1 MGQKIFENIKKR
13 YENEKNFFFINK
25 SVENLEVLKQLN
37 KNCVG
42 LTHHGTVILEM
53 ALHNFKTISSSKCPW
68 DSRYKVSNNW
78 SNVIEYKRLL
88 SKKWDALNF
97 HDKDDLNKT
106 YYQYFLDNFS
116 FNGKYS
122 IHEIMKRSLNKSIT
136 SLKNNPKIFSTD
148 ASIKDIFTR
157 KNF

>member
-1 MGQKIFENIKKR
+1 M
-13 YENEKNFFFINK
+13 
-25 SVENLEVLKQLN
+25 
-37 KNCVG
+37 
-42 LTHHGTVILEM
+42 
-53 ALHNFKTISSSKCPW
+53 
-68 DSRYKVSNNW
+68 
-78 SNVIEYKRLL
+78 IEYKRLL

-148 ASIKDIFTR
+148 ASIKDISSQEKIFN
-157 KNF
+157 KYFPVKKQKEKFIKIFSQII